1 MPPALPSLL
10 SLLILAASAASTQWD
25 SLSPVTINYDSSL
38 SSSEGIVL
46 TGGGITV
53 TFSAVADGTQPYLDG
68 TGAESENSCSPSDS
82 QCPNGVSFQGSKLY
96 LSDFERNECAV
107 QLTASQPIAQFSMT
121 DLDGFDRNA
130 GANKP
135 KDFMCCSVAGHWTG
149 FVGSLGSYDASTG
162 LARDG
167 LGDPASDDGS
177 GLSEARDRSRNS
189 SLAPGDGARVRAPP
203 ADRLLRE
210 GRRVSAF
217 TATSRTA
224 WEEAV
229 FLVADLMGSS
239 LKSRERTL
247 SDAGWARP
255 TTVRP
260 RLSQTSPSRNWS
272 CFMRTPV
279 SLSSVAISRS
289 LPRG

>member
-53 TFSAVADGTQPYLDG
+53 TVSAVADGTQPYLDG
-68 TGAESENSCSPSDS
+68 TGSPWNGCSPSDS

-121 DLDGFDRNA
+121 DLDGFDRRA
-130 GANKP
+130 GSNQP
-135 KDFMCCSVAGHWTG
+135 KDFICCSVAGHWTG

-203 ADRLLRE
+203 RGQVIARGAKSECLYRNISDGMGGGGFL
-210 GRRVSAF
+210 GRRLDGVVSEIAGAD
-217 TATSRTA
+217 TVGRRLGTTDNGAAT
-224 WEEAV
+224 
-229 FLVADLMGSS
+229 FVADEPFTELVM
-239 LKSRERTL
+239 LYE
-247 SDAGWARP
+247 DAGESIIR
-255 TTVRP
+255 
-260 RLSQTSPSRNWS
+260 SNK
-272 CFMRTPV
+272 
-279 SLSSVAISRS
+279 S

>member
-82 QCPNGVSFQGSKLY
+82 QCPNGVSFRGSKLY
-96 LSDFERNECAV
+96 LADYGSNECAV
-107 QLTASQPIAQFSMT
+107 KLTASQPIAQFSMT

-177 GLSEARDRSRNS
+177 GLSEARDRSRS
-189 SLAPGDGARVRAPP
+189 FSLAPGDRRARAPP
-203 ADRLLRE
+203 ADRLLRG

-272 CFMRTPV
+272 YFMRTPV
-279 SLSSVAISRS
+279 RLSSVSNE
-289 LPRG
+289 